1 MIRLFANC
9 DKAIQSNQL
18 RTFYSMQHY
27 RCIKVYDI
35 VTVPKYLLLLRRIES
50 KLLIFRYVVFKL
62 PWLCGCISD
71 ISFLA
76 ICVCG
81 KGKNIQKVFISLIY
95 KSLSAFPNN
104 MKTRT
109 TIANVNLDRYRIVIN
124 AIVMLP
130 WQKLCFHWNEHNCI
144 SWIYLLLRNCSIT
157 YNCFS
162 RHGLLSYS
170 LMDTYYKPYN
180 VWTKKN
186 E

>member
-1 MIRLFANC
+1 M
-9 DKAIQSNQL
+9 
-18 RTFYSMQHY
+18 
-27 RCIKVYDI
+27 
-35 VTVPKYLLLLRRIES
+35 
-50 KLLIFRYVVFKL
+50 
-62 PWLCGCISD
+62 CGCISD

-104 MKTRT
+104 MKIRT

-144 SWIYLLLRNCSIT
+144 SWICLLLRNCSIS
-157 YNCFS
+157 YNCFP

-180 VWTKKN
+180 VWITKKKWIMRIQIVASRHLYSGLWN
-186 E
+186 IRQLPC